1 MQSREETIHT
11 FGLSVAYG
19 VSSGLGWAIAILALA
34 AIREKIRYSHVPAPL
49 RGLGITFITTGL
61 MAIGFMSFGGML
73 TGGSS
78 KKEEP
83 KKETTIQQEVK
94 TDNLANN
101 TKDLSN
107 DISK

>member
-1 MQSREETIHT
+1 
-11 FGLSVAYG
+11 
-19 VSSGLGWAIAILALA
+19 
-34 AIREKIRYSHVPAPL
+34 
-49 RGLGITFITTGL
+49 

>member
-1 MQSREETIHT
+1 
-11 FGLSVAYG
+11 
-19 VSSGLGWAIAILALA
+19 
-34 AIREKIRYSHVPAPL
+34 
-49 RGLGITFITTGL
+49 
-61 MAIGFMSFGGML
+61 MSFGGML

-94 TDNLANN
+94 TDKLAHN